1 MAGLQTTL
9 PLSKVELL
17 WGDSELVIRNAP
29 ESVLS
34 TLCYYHKSLQPDP
47 NKKFG
52 RISKKEKVLLYRVVE
67 SGVVTTFQGLLD
79 RVISAC
85 DKAGVGYIV
94 ADKRTMMPPPKIKSI
109 GGFRHGQK
117 MLFLQTLGK
126 NRSGICKAPTR
137 YGKTAILANFL
148 RAFEGIRMVVTAP
161 GVNLLAQLELDLKKW
176 LPGRDIRGIYTGSR
190 NKKVSPD
197 ITLVSMD
204 SLGKAEPESVRLLLV
219 DEPHAAAAPSRIQA
233 MMTFSKA
240 RIIGFGATI
249 TGRFDG
255 ADKLVEGIIGPVLA
269 EKTYAEAVTEG
280 AICPI
285 VVYFLKIPFATWSCK
300 RRDSA
305 YGHLIYRNKEFNQL
319 VSFLLKGPV
328 PADWQSI
335 VFIDEIKQADLM
347 QQLITEG
354 VVAVASRMSRQER
367 EDTYEKMVTA
377 EIKRCIATDI
387 YATGLTFPDLRVLI
401 NAAGGGGAIT
411 STQKPGR
418 LAQVRPGKKAGYVI
432 DFLFEPATEPR
443 TGEADDWRAVVIDC
457 FARMN
462 NYKKAGFDV
471 RVVSRIEDIKLE

>member
-1 MAGLQTTL
+1 MAGSQTTL
-9 PLSKVELL
+9 PLSEVELV
-17 WGDSELVIRNAP
+17 WGDSELIIKNAP
-29 ESVLS
+29 QKVLE
-34 TLCYYHKSLQPDP
+34 TLCYYHKSLQQDP
-47 NKKFG
+47 KKKFG
-52 RISKKEKVLLYRVVE
+52 RISVKEKVLLYRIVE
-67 SGVVTTFQGLLD
+67 GGVVTTFQGLVD
-79 RVISAC
+79 RVIEAC
-85 DKAGVGYIV
+85 KKLPISYRLI
-94 ADKRTMMPPPKIKSI
+94 DKRTMLPAPRLAAT

-137 YGKTAILANFL
+137 YGKTAIIANMI
-148 RAFEGIRMVVTAP
+148 RAFEGIRIVVTAP
-161 GVNLLAQLELDLKKW
+161 GVNLLAQLEADLKKW
-176 LPGRDIRGIYTGSR
+176 LPGREIKGIYSGSR
-190 NKKVSPD
+190 NKKISQD

-204 SLGKAEPESVRLLLV
+204 SLEKAEPETVRLLLV
-219 DEPHAAAAPSRIQA
+219 DEPHAAAAPSRISS
-233 MMTFSKA
+233 MMAFNKA

-285 VVYFLKIPFATWSCK
+285 VVYFVKVPFATWACK
-300 RRDSA
+300 RRDAA
-305 YGHLIYRNKEFNQL
+305 YGHLIYRNRDFNNL
-319 VSFLLKGPV
+319 VNYLLKGTV
-328 PADWQSI
+328 PLDWQTI

-347 QQLITEG
+347 QKLVQDG
-354 VVAVASRMSRQER
+354 VIAVASRMNREER
-367 EDTYEKMVTA
+367 EETYAKMVSA

-387 YATGLTFPDLRVLI
+387 YATGLTFPDLRVMV

-432 DFLFEPATEPR
+432 DFMFEPANEPKS
-443 TGEADDWRAVVIDC
+443 GEGDDWRAVVIDC

-471 RVVSRIEDIKLE
+471 RVVTRLEDIKLE